1 MAKASNVSGILL
13 EIEVININQFVRRYC
28 CFFQSVYSEKKTRSS
43 ILVPDARM
51 QHAPYLAKRGLGVV
65 DAVSSALTKAGYDKE
80 TKQQVFIQSDDS
92 AVLSGFTR
100 FKSFK
105 RVLSI
110 EIEISGASKP
120 SLDDIKKVADGVRIH
135 RSSVAQITGYFMTSF
150 TDTVGSLQA
159 ANLSVFIGVLKNE
172 FMNLGFD
179 YFADPTVEIVTY
191 SSAVLA
197 DGLVT
202 DYPATAAA
210 YFSEYLTASQTA
222 MTTEHSRII
231 SDTTIPKNFARSVS
245 IPVCNL
251 QNFRKKEL

>member
-1 MAKASNVSGILL
+1 M
-13 EIEVININQFVRRYC
+13 
-28 CFFQSVYSEKKTRSS
+28 
-43 ILVPDARM
+43 PDARV

-92 AVLSGFTR
+92 AVLSAFMK
-100 FKSFK
+100 FKAFK

-159 ANLSVFIGVLKNE
+159 ANLTVFIGVLKNE

-179 YFADPTVEIVTY
+179 FFADPTVEIVTY

-202 DYPATAAA
+202 DYPATAAS
-210 YFSEYLTASQTA
+210 YFSEYPSDSLTGSND
-222 MTTEHSRII
+222 H
-231 SDTTIPKNFARSVS
+231 
-245 IPVCNL
+245 
-251 QNFRKKEL
+251 